1 MNLTHLATASNLNYS
16 WLNPATF
23 LLQLLNRLHIMSNII
38 YGCGAVLPF
47 WDTEADEFE
56 PKRLVE
62 SVTNLKPLKYVT
74 SPRPVTLTL
83 RGKNVRQEI
92 AKVTFQLQVRF
103 FPFPVFPV
111 SGFSVFPVATGRRPC
126 YVGSS
131 HLTIEVK

>member
-1 MNLTHLATASNLNYS
+1 
-16 WLNPATF
+16 
-23 LLQLLNRLHIMSNII
+23 MSNII

-92 AKVTFQLQVRF
+92 AKVTFQLQVWF

-111 SGFSVFPVATGRRPC
+111 SGFPFFRLLQAGGRAM
-126 YVGSS
+126 
-131 HLTIEVK
+131 LEVPI

>member
-1 MNLTHLATASNLNYS
+1 
-16 WLNPATF
+16 
-23 LLQLLNRLHIMSNII
+23 MSNII

-62 SVTNLKPLKYVT
+62 SVTNLRPLKYVT

-103 FPFPVFPV
+103 FPV
-111 SGFSVFPVATGRRPC
+111 SGFSVFPVATGRRLC

-131 HLTIEVK
+131 HLSIEVK